1 MSAEAR
7 SPAGRNNAASANPS
21 DREQIAA
28 TLAGE
33 STAYESLVRKYQDR
47 LFHALY
53 RITGSREESE
63 DVAQEAMMRV
73 WKIAPEWRTGEAKVT
88 TWLYRVTAN
97 LSTDRLRQR
106 RGTSLDAIDE
116 PIDPSPSAADAL
128 QDGAR
133 HDALQTAL
141 LALPERQRQAV
152 ILRHLEELA
161 NPEIAQ
167 IMEISVEAVESL
179 TSRGKRALAQIL
191 EGQKAALG
199 FEGDLQ

>member
-1 MSAEAR
+1 MPLDQNTDISYDALLLLYANGDDAAARILTLRLAPRAYAQAFRMLGNSAEA
-7 SPAGRNNAASANPS
+7 
-21 DREQIAA
+21 
-28 TLAGE
+28 
-33 STAYESLVRKYQDR
+33 
-47 LFHALY
+47 
-53 RITGSREESE
+53 E

-73 WKIAPEWRTGEAKVT
+73 WKIAPEWRTGDAKVT

>member
-1 MSAEAR
+1 MAMPLDQNTDISDDALLLLYANGDDAAARILTLRLAPRAYAQAFRMLGNSAEA
-7 SPAGRNNAASANPS
+7 
-21 DREQIAA
+21 
-28 TLAGE
+28 
-33 STAYESLVRKYQDR
+33 
-47 LFHALY
+47 
-53 RITGSREESE
+53 E

>member
-1 MSAEAR
+1 MAMPLDQNTDISDDALLLLYANGDDAAARILTLRLAPRAYAQAFRMLGNSAEA
-7 SPAGRNNAASANPS
+7 
-21 DREQIAA
+21 
-28 TLAGE
+28 
-33 STAYESLVRKYQDR
+33 
-47 LFHALY
+47 
-53 RITGSREESE
+53 E

-161 NPEIAQ
+161 Q
-167 IMEISVEAVESL
+167 LMH
-179 TSRGKRALAQIL
+179 
-191 EGQKAALG
+191 
-199 FEGDLQ
+199 